1 MSEEK
6 QMTEQESLQLI
17 TSMIQKAKG
26 CYNERGT
33 GPILWGTVVTI
44 ASLVNYLQ
52 LEYHFDMP
60 FDIWLIVMA
69 AIIPQIVMTIRERKT
84 RPHVKFEDEAINAV
98 WFVFAMTIFGL
109 NAYQMIVPDA
119 TALSIQ
125 AEGWQMIKHTIDNS
139 KADEQLRPFA
149 PSFYSMYILVYALPT
164 LVTGITKKFK
174 PMLIGGVLAYCFFI
188 WSCYTVSK
196 YDMLLGAATAFV
208 CWFVPGLILRKKW
221 LKQKKELTQTKELTQ
236 KNGNV

>member
-1 MSEEK
+1 MPEEK

-52 LEYHFDMP
+52 MEYHFDLP

-69 AIIPQIVMTIRERKT
+69 AIIPQIVMTYQERKT
-84 RPHVKFEDEAINAV
+84 QPHKKFEDEAINAV
-98 WFVFAMTIFGL
+98 WFVYAFTIFGL
-109 NAYQMIVPDA
+109 SAYQMIVPDVTVA
-119 TALSIQ
+119 AIN

-139 KADEQLRPFA
+139 KPDEQIRPFA
-149 PSFYSMYILVYALPT
+149 PSFYSIYILVYAFPT

-174 PMLIGGVLAYCFFI
+174 PMLIGGGLAYVFFI
-188 WSCYTVSK
+188 WSCFTVTK
-196 YDMLLGAATAFV
+196 YDMLLGAVAAFF
-208 CWFVPGLILRKKW
+208 CWFIPGLILRKKW
-221 LKQKKELTQTKELTQ
+221 LMQKKELTQTKGFTQ